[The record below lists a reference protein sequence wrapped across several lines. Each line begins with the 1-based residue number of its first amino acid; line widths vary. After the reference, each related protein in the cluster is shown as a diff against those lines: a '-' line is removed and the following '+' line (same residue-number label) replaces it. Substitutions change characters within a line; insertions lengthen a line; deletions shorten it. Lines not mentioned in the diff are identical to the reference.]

1 MLASNSLNLP
11 PVSCPALFHPAA
23 VAGAAFYWSFEI
35 LVFLVLLN
43 FLLAI
48 IVDAFGQVSTPWVA
62 HRSMS
67 RSPPPHLACHWTA

>member
-1 MLASNSLNLP
+1 MHACSRFSL
-11 PVSCPALFHPAA
+11 PVSCLAFYSAA

-48 IVDAFGQVSTPWVA
+48 IVDAFSQVSTPWMA
-62 HRSMS
+62 HRWMS
-67 RSPPPHLACHWTA
+67 RPPPPHLACHWTA